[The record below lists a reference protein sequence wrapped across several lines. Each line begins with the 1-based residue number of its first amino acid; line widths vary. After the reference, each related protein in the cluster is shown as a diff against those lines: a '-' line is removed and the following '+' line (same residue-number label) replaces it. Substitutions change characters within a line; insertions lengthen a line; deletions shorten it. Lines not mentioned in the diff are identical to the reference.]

1 MPTRTANAEW
11 NGSLR
16 EGDGRMRMATGSY
29 EGPFTFQSRFKEGE
43 GTNPEELIAAAHAG
57 CFSMQLSGLL
67 GARDVTPESVQ
78 TEARVHVEKVEG
90 GFGITKIDLVSRVR
104 APGLDDATFQEVAN
118 AAKDTCPV
126 SVALASV
133 PEITVDAQLES

>member
-16 EGDGRMRMATGSY
+16 EGDGRMRMASGSY

>member
-1 MPTRTANAEW
+1 VPTRTANAEW

-16 EGDGRMRMATGSY
+16 EGDGRMRMASGSY

-78 TEARVHVEKVEG
+78 TEAHVHVEKVEG